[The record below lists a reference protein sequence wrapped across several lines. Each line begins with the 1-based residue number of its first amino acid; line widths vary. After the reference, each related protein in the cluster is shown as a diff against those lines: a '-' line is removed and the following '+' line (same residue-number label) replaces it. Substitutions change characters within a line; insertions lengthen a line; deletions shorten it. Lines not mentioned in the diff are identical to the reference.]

1 MSDPVLLGEV
11 IASIW
16 CCRPCRCGVVVHTE
30 DGRDPA
36 NACTHGDA
44 ICGHCAPGECP
55 DCIEESA

>member
-1 MSDPVLLGEV
+1 MSDP

-16 CCRPCRCGVVVHTE
+16 CCRPCRCGTVVHTE

-44 ICGHCAPGECP
+44 ICGPCSPGECP
-55 DCIEESA
+55 DCQQAAS